1 MYGYDAVLSGLRSQ
15 ARNIIEAAQGDVT
28 RARLRKEY
36 AECVLRNRAKL
47 LVMRLQQTADERKR
61 RQILRQSLL
70 GA

>member
-15 ARNIIEAAQGDVT
+15 AKNIVETAQGDAM
-28 RARLRKEY
+28 RARLRKEH

-47 LVMRLQQTADERKR
+47 IIVRLQQTADERKR